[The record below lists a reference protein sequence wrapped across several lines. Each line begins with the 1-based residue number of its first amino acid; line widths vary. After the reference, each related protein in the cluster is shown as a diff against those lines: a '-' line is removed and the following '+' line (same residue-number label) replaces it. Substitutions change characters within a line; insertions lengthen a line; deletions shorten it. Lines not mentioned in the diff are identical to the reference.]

1 MAKIVLVD
9 GYNVMLR
16 DGELA
21 ARAQE
26 DLARA
31 RHALLALISG
41 AGVKARVWF
50 DARLPG
56 SFPLDAPRE
65 ERVGTAL
72 GLFAREG
79 SADEALRREVERVG
93 RGATLV
99 TSDAELAQWAR
110 RRGAVVVDAESF
122 LADLRE
128 ARRRPRREGG
138 ESDAGRVNVDD
149 WARWFGF
156 SPEELDD

>member
-1 MAKIVLVD
+1 MAKTILVD

-41 AGVKARVWF
+41 AGMKARVWF
-50 DARLPG
+50 DARPAG
-56 SFPLDAPRE
+56 SFPLEAPRE

-72 GLFAREG
+72 GLFARG
-79 SADEALRREVERVG
+79 ASADEALRREVERAG

-99 TSDAELAQWAR
+99 TSDSELARWAR

-122 LADLRE
+122 LAELRE
-128 ARRRPRREGG
+128 ARGRSRRDGG
-138 ESDAGRVNVDD
+138 EPDAGRVDVDD

-156 SPEELDD
+156 SSEELDD